1 RSDVTFVALVPNVR
15 GAADSLAAGIDEI
28 NLVMSASATH
38 NRKNVNRTHEAS
50 LQEFR
55 EILKRVEGSGIAVN
69 GSIDTCFGCPFEGNI
84 SEQSVLGFI
93 EQYLHM
99 GMDSITLADTKGM
112 ASDIKVNL

>member
-1 RSDVTFVALVPNVR
+1 LPICRSDVTFVALVPNVR
-15 GAADSLAAGIDEI
+15 GAEDAVEAGIDEI

-69 GSIDTCFGCPFEGNI
+69 GSIAKSFGCPFEGDI
-84 SEQSVLGFI
+84 SGQSVLDFI
-93 EQYLHM
+93 EQYIHM
-99 GMDSITLADTKGM
+99 WMDS
-112 ASDIKVNL
+112 